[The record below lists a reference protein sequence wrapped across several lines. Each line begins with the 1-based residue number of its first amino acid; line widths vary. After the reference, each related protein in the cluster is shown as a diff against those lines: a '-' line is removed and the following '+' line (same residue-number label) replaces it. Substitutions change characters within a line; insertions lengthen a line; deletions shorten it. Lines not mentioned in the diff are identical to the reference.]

1 MEPVI
6 SARHCDISES
16 LRERALGFLDRLG
29 ALAHRP
35 VDAAVVFATDAGQH
49 QVELR
54 LHVSHGEVLVAN
66 GTAADHRS
74 ALDRA
79 EEKLRKQL
87 ERLAGRVRDARH
99 SLPDLKQI

>member
-35 VDAAVVFATDAGQH
+35 VDSAVVFATDAGEH

-54 LHVSHGEVLVAN
+54 LHVSHGEVLVAS
-66 GTAADHRS
+66 GTAADHRG

-87 ERLAGRVRDARH
+87 ERLAGRARDARH
-99 SLPDLKQI
+99 SSPDFTQI